1 MGSTPAGVDRDLG
14 TGFVVACPV
23 TMAEAAGSAVGT
35 GARRTQHPHG
45 RVLPCAL
52 SCHQAGGRAP
62 QGEGPLAR
70 VACPWRAGPA
80 LEALNRTQLLALPS
94 PPRGWPCTAPTPAAP
109 GSL

>member
-35 GARRTQHPHG
+35 GVRRTQHPHG

-70 VACPWRAGPA
+70 GDCKELDVTESMHAHTHIHT
-80 LEALNRTQLLALPS
+80 LNTFIVTR
-94 PPRGWPCTAPTPAAP
+94 
-109 GSL
+109 SLVSD